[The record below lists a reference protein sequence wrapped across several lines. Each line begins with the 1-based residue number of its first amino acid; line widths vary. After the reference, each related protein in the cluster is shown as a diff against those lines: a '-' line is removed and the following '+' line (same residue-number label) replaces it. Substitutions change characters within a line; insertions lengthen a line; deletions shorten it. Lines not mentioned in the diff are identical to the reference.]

1 MQNVSTDFITNI
13 YGDFRQVEARVTI
26 SMEAFG
32 TNNPRIYDGDS
43 IVSMKILEDV
53 STINESLPANE
64 VQLTMDNST
73 GDFDILT
80 FTNMA
85 EILASKPTI
94 FCELGLVLPDSSI
107 EWLPM
112 GKFIITEWRN
122 DVTTKVIS
130 FVAHD
135 YFMLFGDTNYE
146 PSGIRNLY
154 DLAKDVL
161 TQAGVPAEDQ
171 IIDFDQLSP
180 IETNGFME
188 RLDCRTA
195 LQHIGICGI
204 ATVYQDR
211 LGKVNIKP
219 FQTILQTAKNL
230 LYTRTQPS
238 IIGGF
243 AGNDVYSVAST
254 GSGLLYI
261 DLDYMYDFP
270 EITLE
275 RSPYQVAIK
284 IYDPSIPSIPPDQ
297 EIPEPTEMVFRQG
310 IIGTN
315 GSSFTIDNPL
325 INSAEIATKV
335 INWYF
340 SELNYNAI
348 YRFNWRQNPALE
360 CTDVVLVED
369 AFQANKQT
377 RIYRQ
382 EFNYQGFL
390 EGNAESRGGV

>member
-1 MQNVSTDFITNI
+1 MQTVSNKFLTSI

-26 SMEAFG
+26 EMEAFG
-32 TNNPRIYDGDS
+32 SDNPRIYDGDS

-80 FTNMA
+80 FSNMA
-85 EILASKPTI
+85 QILATKPTI
-94 FCELGLVLPDSSI
+94 FCELGLVLDDGSI

-112 GKFIITEWRN
+112 GKFIMTEWRP

-130 FVAHD
+130 FVGHD

-146 PSGIRNLY
+146 PSGITNLY

-161 TQAGVPAEDQ
+161 TQAGVPEEDQ

-180 IETNGFME
+180 ISTNGFSE
-188 RLDCRTA
+188 RLDCRSA

-204 ATVYQDR
+204 ATVFQDR
-211 LGKVNIKP
+211 LGNVTIKP
-219 FQTILQTAKNL
+219 FRTILQTAINL
-230 LYTRTQPS
+230 LYTRSQPS
-238 IIGGF
+238 LIGGF
-243 AGNDVYSVAST
+243 AGNDVYSVIST
-254 GSGLLYI
+254 NSGMLYI
-261 DLDYMYDFP
+261 DLDYMFDYPD
-270 EITLE
+270 ITLE
-275 RSPYQVAIK
+275 RSPYQVAVK
-284 IYDPSIPSIPPDQ
+284 VYDPSIPTIPEGQ
-297 EIPEPTEMVFRQG
+297 AVPEPTEIVFRQG
-310 IIGTN
+310 VIGSN

-325 INSAEIATKV
+325 INSIETATKV
-335 INWYF
+335 ADWFF

-348 YRFNWRQNPALE
+348 YKFNWRQNPALE

-390 EGNAESRGGV
+390 EGNSESRGGV